1 MRVLYSFP
9 HRIGAG
15 RICTTAWYQV
25 DGASKAGA
33 EIVAFVG
40 SVDRPLH
47 DDVRA
52 VETLARG
59 RARLPYRVVGS
70 QRMFRLHDRIT
81 ASWLRRHRK
90 EIDLVHVWPS
100 GAFETIKAARDVGI
114 PTLLERPNAHT
125 RFAYEVVGAESSKL
139 GVSLPADHEHAYK
152 PEVLAREE
160 AEFAAADKLLCPS
173 EFTMKTFRDAG
184 HPEDQLVRHFYGV
197 DPAVFHPGEEPRADG
212 RFTAIFVGVAA
223 VRKGLHYALEAW
235 HRSTASIDGRFLI
248 AGEMLPDYRRVLAP
262 MLDHPSVVELGH
274 RDDVPELLRQTDVL
288 VLPSIEEGCPLVCA
302 EAIASG
308 CVPLVSEAC
317 TALCVQD
324 VNACVHAVGDVD
336 CLSAQLS
343 LMAEDERSRRML
355 RDGGLRMVD
364 EISWDAAG
372 VRLAEIYAATAR
384 RSQPS
389 TWRLEAFPRQH
400 RQEGEQHLQGSHT

>member
-25 DGASKAGA
+25 DGAAKAGA
-33 EIVAFVG
+33 EIVAMVG
-40 SVDRPLH
+40 SVDRPLP
-47 DDVRA
+47 DDVHV

-59 RARLPYRVVGS
+59 RARLPYRAVGS

-81 ASWLRRHRK
+81 AFWLRRHRK
-90 EIDLVHVWPS
+90 EIDVVHVWPS
-100 GAFETIKAARDVGI
+100 GALETIKAARDAEI

-125 RFAYEVVGAESSKL
+125 RFAYEVVRAESDKL
-139 GVSLPADHEHAYK
+139 GVKLPRGHEHAYK
-152 PEVLAREE
+152 PAVLAREE

-173 EFTMKTFRDAG
+173 DFTMKTFRDAG

-197 DPAVFHPGEEPRADG
+197 DPAVFHSGEEPRPGD

-235 HRSTASIDGRFLI
+235 HRSTASFDGRFLI

-274 RDDVPELLRQTDVL
+274 RDDIPELLRQADVL
-288 VLPSIEEGCPLVCA
+288 VLPSIEEGCPLVCT
-302 EAIASG
+302 EAMASG

-317 TALCVQD
+317 TGVCVQG
-324 VNACVHAVGDVD
+324 VNACVHPIGDVA

-343 LMAEDERSRRML
+343 LMAGDEASRRKL
-355 RDGGLRMVD
+355 RDGGLHMID

-372 VRLAEIYAATAR
+372 VRLAEIYTAI
-384 RSQPS
+384 
-389 TWRLEAFPRQH
+389 A
-400 RQEGEQHLQGSHT
+400 